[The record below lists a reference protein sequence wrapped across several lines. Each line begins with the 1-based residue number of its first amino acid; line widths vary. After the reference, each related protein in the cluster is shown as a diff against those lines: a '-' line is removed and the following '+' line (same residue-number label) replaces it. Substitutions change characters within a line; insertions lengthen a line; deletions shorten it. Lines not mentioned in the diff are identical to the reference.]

1 MKKIEKIDTIDF
13 MGFGRLVVII
23 LGLLYT
29 RGTPVFWVMLYFL
42 LKEIK
47 FWAKFRR

>member
-1 MKKIEKIDTIDF
+1 MKKIKKIDTIDI
-13 MGFGRLVVII
+13 MGIGRGVVII

-29 RGTPVFWVMLYFL
+29 RGTLIFWVMLYFL

-47 FWAKFRR
+47 FWIKLRR